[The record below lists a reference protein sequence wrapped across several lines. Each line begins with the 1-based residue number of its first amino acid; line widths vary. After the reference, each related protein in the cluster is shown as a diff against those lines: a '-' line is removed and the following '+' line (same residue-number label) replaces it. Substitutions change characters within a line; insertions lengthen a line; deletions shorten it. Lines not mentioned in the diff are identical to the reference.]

1 MCYTVLC
8 TEIHASSASLFC
20 RKTEQTFFV
29 SPERYLYMR
38 FAIGD
43 LIFYGESGTCRV
55 EEIVER
61 EFLGE
66 IRTCYRLC
74 PIYQSCTIFTPADS
88 ETVFM
93 RNILSREEAQAV
105 IDSIETIEPEF
116 AKTTSPRELT
126 ERYDKMIKTHD
137 CNEYM
142 KFVVSF
148 HKKKKLLSEQKK
160 KVSAIDERFLKKVED
175 LLYGEL
181 AAALGLDKISA
192 KLLIQERVHSL

>member
-1 MCYTVLC
+1 
-8 TEIHASSASLFC
+8 
-20 RKTEQTFFV
+20 
-29 SPERYLYMR
+29 MR

-43 LIFYGESGTCRV
+43 LIFYGESGVCRV
-55 EEIVER
+55 EEIVEK

-66 IRTCYRLC
+66 MRACYRLT
-74 PIYQSCTIFTPADS
+74 PIYQSCTIFTPADN
-88 ETVFM
+88 EAVFM
-93 RNILSREEAQAV
+93 RPILSRDEAQAV
-105 IDSIETIEPEF
+105 IDSIESIEPEF

-142 KFVVSF
+142 KFIVSF
-148 HKKKKLLSEQKK
+148 HKKKKMLSEQKK

-181 AAALGLDKISA
+181 AAALGMDKIAA
-192 KLLIQERVHSL
+192 KLMIQERVQSL

>member
-1 MCYTVLC
+1 MYIET
-8 TEIHASSASLFC
+8 HASSASLFC
-20 RKTEQTFFV
+20 KKTEQTFFV
-29 SPERYLYMR
+29 SPERYFSMR

-43 LIFYGESGTCRV
+43 LIFYGESGTCCV

-66 IRTCYRLC
+66 LRTCYRLS
-74 PIYQSCTIFTPADS
+74 PVYQSCTIFTPADS

-93 RNILSREEAQAV
+93 RNIVSPKEAQAI
-105 IDSIETIEPEF
+105 IDSIETIVPEVT
-116 AKTTSPRELT
+116 KTTSPRELT

-148 HKKKKLLSEQKK
+148 HVKKKLLAEQKK

-181 AAALGLDKISA
+181 AAALEMDKIAA
-192 KLLIQERVHSL
+192 KLLIQERVQAL

>member
-1 MCYTVLC
+1 MYIET
-8 TEIHASSASLFC
+8 HASSASLFGK
-20 RKTEQTFFV
+20 KTEQTFFV
-29 SPERYLYMR
+29 SPERYFSMR

-43 LIFYGESGTCRV
+43 LIFYGESGTCCV

-66 IRTCYRLC
+66 LRTCYRLS
-74 PIYQSCTIFTPADS
+74 P
-88 ETVFM
+88 VFM
-93 RNILSREEAQAV
+93 RNIVSPKEAQAI
-105 IDSIETIEPEF
+105 IDSIETIVPEVT
-116 AKTTSPRELT
+116 KTTSPRELT

-148 HKKKKLLSEQKK
+148 HVKKKLLAEQKK

-181 AAALGLDKISA
+181 AAALEMDKIAA
-192 KLLIQERVHSL
+192 KLLIQERVQAL